1 MKRFRFSLE
10 KVLALR
16 ENNEKNWKLKLGE
29 AVSKVNSVKR
39 EIKRIE
45 SSHREHFRDFNL
57 AKEGLEYLQVTE
69 LFFKKM
75 DDESRRLNEKLEE
88 LTIEREK
95 IQKEYIKASNE
106 RKVIEKLKERRESE
120 YYKEQMLSEI
130 KEIDDLT
137 TGSYGRAR

>member
-1 MKRFRFSLE
+1 MKRFQFSLE

-16 ENNEKNWKLKLGE
+16 ENNEKNWKIKLGE

-45 SSHREHFRDFNL
+45 TSHREHFKDFRL
-57 AKEGLEYLQVTE
+57 SIEGLEYLQVAE

-75 DDESRRLNEKLEE
+75 DNDRRRLDKRLVE
-88 LTIEREK
+88 LTAEREK

-106 RKVIEKLKERRESE
+106 RKVIEKLKERREAE